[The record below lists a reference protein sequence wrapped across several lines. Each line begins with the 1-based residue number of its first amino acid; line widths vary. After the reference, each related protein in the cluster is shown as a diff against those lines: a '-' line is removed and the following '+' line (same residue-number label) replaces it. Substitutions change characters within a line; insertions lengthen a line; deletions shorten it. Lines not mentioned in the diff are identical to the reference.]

1 MRTLKLIVQYEGT
14 QYLGWQYQPN
24 GVTIQ
29 QVIEDAIA
37 RVIGP
42 HRIFSAGRTDAG
54 VHALAQVVTLRTGK
68 AIPAVEL
75 HRALN
80 GILPPDIAVLSCD
93 AVPNEFDP
101 RRDAVRKL
109 YRYRFFDRRIR
120 PVFDRNFV
128 WHVWNVDW
136 DRLERGIP
144 HLVGT
149 HDFASFQGAGSNRQ
163 TKATKANARPKLAR
177 KTVRTIFRMELIRA
191 ADPLRAS
198 ASGPPRGAAPAPHEV
213 WLEVEGNGF
222 LKQMVRNLVGSL
234 MQVGRGFHE
243 PEWIAEVLA
252 AKDRSVAGV
261 TAPASGLTLV
271 RVEYAADAQEP
282 PAG

>member
-1 MRTLKLIVQYEGT
+1 VRTLKLVVQYEGT
-14 QYLGWQYQPN
+14 QYLGWQLQPT
-24 GVTIQ
+24 GPTLQ
-29 QVIEDAIA
+29 QVIEEAIA

-42 HRIFSAGRTDAG
+42 HRIFAAGRTDAG
-54 VHALAQVVTLRTGK
+54 VHALGQVVTVRTGK
-68 AIPAVEL
+68 AMPAAEL

-93 AVPNEFDP
+93 VVPNEFDP
-101 RRDAVRKL
+101 RRDALRKL

-120 PVFDRNFV
+120 PVFERNFV

-136 DRLERGIP
+136 ERMERAIP
-144 HLVGT
+144 HFVGT
-149 HDFASFQGAGSNRQ
+149 HDFASFQGAGANRQ
-163 TKATKANARPKLAR
+163 TTPPKSGRPKLPK
-177 KTVRTIFRMELIRA
+177 KTVRTIFRMDL
-191 ADPLRAS
+191 LR
-198 ASGPPRGAAPAPHEV
+198 PPPPHESEV

-234 MQVGRGFHE
+234 MQVGRGFRE

-252 AKDRSVAGV
+252 AKDRSVAGP

-271 RVEYAADAQEP
+271 RVEYALPQEP
-282 PAG
+282 

>member
-14 QYLGWQYQPN
+14 QYLGWQLQPA
-24 GVTIQ
+24 GPTIQ

-54 VHALAQVVTLRTGK
+54 VHALAQCVTLRTGK

-80 GILPPDIAVLSCD
+80 GILPPDIAVLSCE

-149 HDFASFQGAGSNRQ
+149 HDFASFPGAGANRQ
-163 TKATKANARPKLAR
+163 TKPSKNGRPKLAK
-177 KTVRTIFRMELIRA
+177 KTVRTIFRMELIR
-191 ADPLRAS
+191 P
-198 ASGPPRGAAPAPHEV
+198 PAPHEV

-234 MQVGRGFHE
+234 MQVGRGFRE

-252 AKDRSVAGV
+252 AKDRSAAGV

-271 RVEYAADAQEP
+271 RVEYAQPQEP